1 MSVVNLFF
9 ISIKG
14 KGGNEM
20 NGEQR
25 NYIVRTY
32 QTKRPFAKIYGIWN
46 RHNPKRNQ
54 ILPTLIILLICL
66 IFASPGPC
74 FGETKR
80 LFRIGTGGF
89 TGVYYPIGKLIAKGL
104 TTPSKEKKD
113 LTTGVQ
119 GVPGYIGVAQNSA
132 GSIENVR
139 AVASGEIEA
148 GLVQADIASWAFHGE
163 HAFSGDESV
172 RVVRA
177 VASLYPEKFQIVT
190 RNDANIHNVS
200 DLRGKHISLD
210 EVGSGTLSVMRI
222 VLEAHGL
229 SEKDLLPVYLKPVF
243 TFDKMVNNELQG
255 FVMMAG
261 APMEAVTKLSDIGVS
276 LVPIMPQMASRIN
289 KEFPYLVPA
298 QIRADI
304 YPGIPDTP
312 TLQVYALLLVSSSM
326 DENLVYQVTA
336 ALWSKRTHT
345 LLERGHPQGKSI
357 SLKTALTGVS
367 IPLHPGAERFYR
379 EHGMQPKE
387 THTP

>member
-1 MSVVNLFF
+1 
-9 ISIKG
+9 
-14 KGGNEM
+14 M
-20 NGEQR
+20 NGKQR
-25 NYIVRTY
+25 NYMVRTY
-32 QTKRPFAKIYGIWN
+32 QTKRPFTKTYGICN
-46 RHNPKRNQ
+46 RYTSDRNQ
-54 ILPTLIILLICL
+54 VFPTLMILLICL
-66 IFASPGPC
+66 IFAIPGPC

-80 LFRIGTGGF
+80 LFRIGTGGL

-113 LTTGVQ
+113 IETGVQ

-148 GLVQADIASWAFHGE
+148 GLVQADVAAWAFHGE

-190 RNDANIHNVS
+190 RRDANIRSVL
-200 DLRGKHISLD
+200 DLRGKRISID
-210 EVGSGTLSVMRI
+210 EIGSGTLSVMRI
-222 VLEAHGL
+222 VLDAHGL

-243 TFDKMVNNELQG
+243 TFDKMANNELQG

-261 APMEAVTKLSDIGVS
+261 APMEAVLQLSDIGLS
-276 LVPIMPQMASRIN
+276 LVPITPQMASRIN
-289 KEFPYLVPA
+289 KQFPYLVPA
-298 QIRADI
+298 QIPAGI

-312 TLQVYALLLVSSSM
+312 TIQVYALLVVSSAM
-326 DENLVYQVTA
+326 HEDLVYQVTA
-336 ALWSKRTHT
+336 ALWSKRTLT
-345 LLERGHPQGKSI
+345 LLEMGHPQGKSI

-379 EHGMQPKE
+379 EHGMHPKE